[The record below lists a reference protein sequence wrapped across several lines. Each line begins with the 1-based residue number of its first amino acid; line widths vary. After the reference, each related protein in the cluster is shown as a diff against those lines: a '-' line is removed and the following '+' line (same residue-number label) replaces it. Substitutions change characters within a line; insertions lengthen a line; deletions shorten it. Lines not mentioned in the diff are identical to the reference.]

1 MSRISKFGKATHA
14 SQLAIAC
21 NLCILY
27 IRASTQKQV
36 NSLDAQ
42 KQRAIEFCK
51 IKGLTIQEI
60 FIDAGVSAVKSNI
73 RERPEAK
80 RMFAYSKKHAIPTIL
95 VLRLDRAFRS
105 SLDFSR
111 TTTEG
116 LKEGFHFRFIDPDI
130 DYGSPMGRMFAGMEA
145 LRAEMECET
154 REQRVDDAYN
164 SLRDKR
170 VTRANQ
176 ACYGWTLGSP
186 SGRISKAGNPLALQ
200 IPVPA
205 EQAVLRHLKSL
216 CPDNH
221 ACHGQLT
228 TIANLLNRHGIPTKL
243 PAGTEMKRTIG
254 KKSGNPREITILT
267 SGKWKPQTV
276 KSVLAHAVLATDAEL
291 PDGLP
296 TFEQVAAA
304 SRSRPCGE
312 RVAPGIHSSSLTAS
326 FADF

>member
-1 MSRISKFGKATHA
+1 MSRISRFGKTTHA

-21 NLCILY
+21 NLCVLY
-27 IRASTQKQV
+27 VRASTPDQV

-42 KQRAIEFCK
+42 KQRAAEFCK
-51 IKGLTIQEI
+51 LKGLSIQET
-60 FIDAGVSAVKSNI
+60 FIDAGVSAVKNGI
-73 RERPEAK
+73 RDRPEAK
-80 RMFAYSKKHAIPTIL
+80 RMFTYIAKHGIATIL

-170 VTRANQ
+170 ITRSNKAG
-176 ACYGWTLGSP
+176 YGWTLGP
-186 SGRISKAGNPLALQ
+186 ASGRTSKAGHALPTQ

-205 EQAVLRHLKSL
+205 EQAVLRHIQHLWDS
-216 CPDNH
+216 H
-221 ACHGQLT
+221 HGSHGQLT
-228 TIANLLNRHGIPTKL
+228 AIADLLNRLGIPTKL
-243 PAGTEMKRTIG
+243 PAGTPMKRTIG
-254 KKSGNPREITILT
+254 KKSGNPQQVTILT
-267 SGKWKPQTV
+267 SGKWKPQIV

-296 TFEQVAAA
+296 TFEQAAILL
-304 SRSRPCGE
+304 RGGDIP
-312 RVAPGIHSSSLTAS
+312 VPGIHS